1 MACPDHQ
8 QRHTLDCDADGQKR
22 YTELADGRRP
32 SGASV
37 HQMEQT
43 QALHATQLALRL
55 EALQAASRTK
65 AAVNIASRRIIEL
78 DDEVDRDVYSLCS
91 RLRCGS
97 VSPEEI
103 SSQLGQHR
111 ASVHDQLGDIL
122 RELDILRGGKSTS
135 AWGTREGS
143 VASLNVV

>member
-1 MACPDHQ
+1 
-8 QRHTLDCDADGQKR
+8 
-22 YTELADGRRP
+22 
-32 SGASV
+32 
-37 HQMEQT
+37 MEQTT

-65 AAVNIASRRIIEL
+65 AAVNHASRRIIEL

-91 RLRCGS
+91 RLRSGG

-122 RELDILRGGKSTS
+122 RELDLLRGGKGDTE
-135 AWGTREGS
+135 AWATREGS
-143 VASLNVV
+143 VRSLHVV

>member
-1 MACPDHQ
+1 M
-8 QRHTLDCDADGQKR
+8 
-22 YTELADGRRP
+22 
-32 SGASV
+32 

-43 QALHATQLALRL
+43 QVLHATQLALRL

-78 DDEVDRDVYSLCS
+78 DDEVDRDVYTLCS
-91 RLRCGS
+91 KLRCGS
-97 VSPEEI
+97 ISPDEI

-122 RELDILRGGKSTS
+122 RQLDLLRGDKADSS
-135 AWGTREGS
+135 AWTSREGS
-143 VASLNVV
+143 VINLEV